1 MKSLYRIWCFNNY
14 QMKNLNVKRKYWS
27 EHAAY
32 AYAFYLWQNKNEGWR
47 TEIWVGEA

>member
-14 QMKNLNVKRKYWS
+14 QMKNLNVKRKYGS

-32 AYAFYLWQNKNEGWR
+32 AYAFYLGEKKNEGWR

>member
-14 QMKNLNVKRKYWS
+14 QMKNLNVKRKYGS

-32 AYAFYLWQNKNEGWR
+32 AYAFYLGEKKNGRRR
-47 TEIWVGEA
+47 TEIGVWEA